1 MSHSESIRR
10 DQPAAPESRR
20 RPRYEAPM
28 LIRVH
33 VDPVDEL
40 LLATPCQPLP
50 NDPLCTPP
58 YCS

>member
-10 DQPAAPESRR
+10 DPAAAPTPGRR
-20 RPRYEAPM
+20 ARYEPPM

-40 LLATPCQPLP
+40 LLATPCQPQP
-50 NDPLCTPP
+50 NDPFCAPP
-58 YCS
+58 FCA